1 MHQFSRT
8 YSSASFKFVHFN
20 QHSLVQ
26 VINNSSLFHKVTL
39 FGLHI
44 EVVVFSCSVVSS
56 SLGLFVTPWT
66 AACKAS
72 LSFTIS
78 QSLFTLMSIELVM
91 PPTYLILCCPLS
103 SCPQSFPASGSFPMS
118 QLFTSG
124 SQSIGVSVS
133 VLPMNIQG
141 SFLLELAG
149 LIFLQFNGLQ
159 ESFPARQFKSIN
171 SAFFMVQLSHPYVT
185 TGKSI
190 ALTR

>member
-72 LSFTIS
+72 LSFTVS
-78 QSLFTLMSIELVM
+78 QMFIESV
-91 PPTYLILCCPLS
+91 TRSNHLILCRVLSHATSNPRVYYVDYICKNTSRIQPLLVS
-103 SCPQSFPASGSFPMS
+103 STATTLAQKPNTYYCHNILNVLPASPFSFICS
-118 QLFTSG
+118 L
-124 SQSIGVSVS
+124 SI
-133 VLPMNIQG
+133 
-141 SFLLELAG
+141 
-149 LIFLQFNGLQ
+149 Q
-159 ESFPARQFKSIN
+159 EQDWL
-171 SAFFMVQLSHPYVT
+171 V
-185 TGKSI
+185 
-190 ALTR
+190 